1 MSCKTKTTMGK
12 NKYFSTKSVFGQL
25 ISLIDDSMISKAVKK
40 HDSDRYVKHFKC
52 QDHLF
57 SMIFCCLEKCN
68 SLREVSGGMVG
79 LSGKEHTVRINHLPK
94 RSTLADANKGR
105 KVEFFEEVYNE
116 LLKKYGFVLSD
127 SRLEVVL
134 GKKIK
139 IVDSTTI
146 SLFKDILEC
155 VGRKSID
162 GKSKGGIKS
171 HTVINADEKVPNLV
185 WFSPAR
191 THDHRFLEHLK
202 YDENT
207 LYIFDK
213 GYNDYVAFAHFTEQ
227 KTGFVTRI
235 KSNAKYEV
243 TQKNIIPENI
253 HSGVLSDQII
263 EVDLDNKVNKTKTKL
278 KLRKIEYYDREHK
291 RTFEFISNLFEFR
304 ADTIAALY
312 KLRWQIELLFK
323 QIKQNFPLKYF
334 LGDNENAI
342 KIQIYCVLIVNL
354 LMSVIQKSLKK
365 QWSFSNLVSFCR
377 IHLFNYINLTKFFES
392 PEKDWELEMENDGQL
407 GLFDDYLATG

>member
-1 MSCKTKTTMGK
+1 MGK

-25 ISLIDDSMISKAVKK
+25 ISLLDDSMISTAVKK
-40 HDSDRYVKHFKC
+40 HNSDRYVKHFKS

-57 SMIFCCLEKCN
+57 SMVFCCLEKCN
-68 SLREVSGGMVG
+68 SLREVSSGMLG
-79 LSGKEHTVRINHLPK
+79 LSGKEETVRINHLPK
-94 RSTLADANKGR
+94 KSTLSDANKIR
-105 KVEFFEEVYNE
+105 KVEFFEEIYNK
-116 LLKKYGFVLSD
+116 LLEKYSFVLSD
-127 SRLEVVL
+127 SRVEIALE
-134 GKKIK
+134 KKVK

-146 SLFKDILEC
+146 SLFKDILKC
-155 VGRKSID
+155 VGRKPSN

-171 HTVINADEKVPNLV
+171 HSVINADEKVPNLV
-185 WFSPAR
+185 WFTAAT
-191 THDHRFLEHLK
+191 THDHQFLEKLK
-202 YDENT
+202 CDENT
-207 LYIFDK
+207 VYIFDK
-213 GYNDYVAFAHFTEQ
+213 GYNDYKAFEHFTQQ

-235 KSNAKYEV
+235 KENAKYEV
-243 TQKNIIPENI
+243 TQKNTIPEEI
-253 HSGVLSDQII
+253 HSGVLSDEII
-263 EVDLDNKVNKTKTKL
+263 EVVIDKESTKGKL
-278 KLRKIEYYDREHK
+278 KLRKIKYYDREHK

-312 KLRWQIELLFK
+312 KIRWQIELLFK

-354 LMSVIQKSLKK
+354 LMGVIKKSLKR

-377 IHLFNYINLTKFFES
+377 IHLFNYIHLTKFLES
-392 PEKDWELEMENDGQL
+392 PEKDWELDPKINGQL

>member
-1 MSCKTKTTMGK
+1 MGK

-25 ISLIDDSMISKAVKK
+25 ISLIDDSMISRAVTK
-40 HDSDRYVKHFKC
+40 HKSDKYVKHFKC

-68 SLREVSGGMVG
+68 SLREVAGGMVG
-79 LSGKEHTVRINHLPK
+79 LSGKEQTVRINHLPK
-94 RSTLADANKGR
+94 KSTLSDANKGR
-105 KVEFFEEVYNE
+105 KVEFFEEIYNE

-127 SRLEVVL
+127 SRIKDIL
-134 GKKIK
+134 GKNIK

-146 SLFKDILEC
+146 PLFKDILQC
-155 VGRKSID
+155 VGRKPVD

-171 HTVINADEKVPNLV
+171 HSVINADEKVPNLV
-185 WFSPAR
+185 WFTPAT
-191 THDHRFLEHLK
+191 THDHQFLEKLK
-202 YDENT
+202 CDEHT
-207 LYIFDK
+207 VYIFDK
-213 GYNDYVAFAHFTEQ
+213 GYNDYKAFGHFTTQ

-235 KSNAKYEV
+235 KSNAKYEI
-243 TQKNIIPENI
+243 TQKNTIAETI
-253 HSGVLSDQII
+253 HSGVLSDEII
-263 EVDLDNKVNKTKTKL
+263 EVEVDKEKVKTKL
-278 KLRKIEYYDREHK
+278 KLRKITYYDREHK

-312 KLRWQIELLFK
+312 KIRWQIELLFK

-354 LMSVIQKSLKK
+354 LMGVIKKSLKRK
-365 QWSFSNLVSFCR
+365 WSFSNLVSFCR
-377 IHLFNYINLTKFFES
+377 IHLFNHIHLTKFLES
-392 PEKDWELEMENDGQL
+392 PENDWNLDAQNNNQL
-407 GLFDDYLATG
+407 GLFDQYLSTG